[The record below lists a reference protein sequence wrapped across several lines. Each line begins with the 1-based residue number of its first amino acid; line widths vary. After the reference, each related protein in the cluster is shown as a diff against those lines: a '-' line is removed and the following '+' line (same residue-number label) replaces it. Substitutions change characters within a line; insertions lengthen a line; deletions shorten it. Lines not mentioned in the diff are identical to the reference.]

1 MSDAPRSRRFPVTRF
16 HWGQGGSSAPPQRPP
31 SPLEASPGEDDV
43 AIEEPLEIRVEGVPT
58 AITMRTPGDD
68 LDLAAGFLYTE
79 GVIDGPDDLRALA
92 AVGPNT
98 VDARLAEGV
107 PAARARSADRAL
119 YATSSCGICGIAS
132 IDRLRRGAPPL
143 STAWMPAPG
152 VLAGL
157 PDALRAAQAAFRS
170 TGGLHGAALFDAEGR
185 LFDARED
192 VGRHNAVDKVL
203 GARLRADTLDF
214 AGLGLVVSS
223 RAGFE
228 IVQKAL
234 VARVPV
240 VAVMGAPSSLAIDAA
255 TAGGM
260 TLIGWLRPDRWTV
273 YAAPNA

>member
-1 MSDAPRSRRFPVTRF
+1 MLVTRVF
-16 HWGQGGSSAPPQRPP
+16 LGRGGSAPPQRPP
-31 SPLEASPGEDDV
+31 VRDEDDIV
-43 AIEEPLEIRVEGVPT
+43 AEEPLEIRVEGV
-58 AITMRTPGDD
+58 AAAVTMRTPGDD
-68 LDLAAGFLYTE
+68 LDLAAGFLLTE

-92 AVGPNT
+92 VVGENT
-98 VDARLAEGV
+98 VDVRLAEGV

-119 YATSSCGICGIAS
+119 YATSSCGICGKAS
-132 IDRLRRGAPPL
+132 IDRLRTHFSGVEG
-143 STAWMPAPG
+143 WMPEAH

-157 PDALRAAQAAFRS
+157 PDALRAAQGAFQA
-170 TGGLHGAALFDAEGR
+170 TGGLHGAALFDAAGR

-203 GARLRADTLDF
+203 GARLRADALDF

-234 VARVPV
+234 VARMPLV
-240 VAVMGAPSSLAIDAA
+240 VAMGAPTSLAVEAA
-255 TAGGM
+255 AAAGM

-273 YAAPNA
+273 YVGG